1 MYSRERK
8 GRKIM
13 LYKSY
18 DTDEILTEKETMR
31 RVENA
36 VIEQNILNIVLC
48 DNFDFY
54 ELQDM
59 LTSKGFE
66 KAMEIAREMVLTD
79 DYIEIIKE

>member
-1 MYSRERK
+1 
-8 GRKIM
+8 M

-31 RVENA
+31 RVENT

>member
-1 MYSRERK
+1 
-8 GRKIM
+8 M

-18 DTDEILTEKETMR
+18 DTDEILTEKETMK

-79 DYIEIIKE
+79 DYIEIIRE

>member
-1 MYSRERK
+1 
-8 GRKIM
+8 M

-18 DTDEILTEKETMR
+18 DTDEILTEKETMK

>member
-1 MYSRERK
+1 
-8 GRKIM
+8 M

-79 DYIEIIKE
+79 DYIEIIR

>member
-1 MYSRERK
+1 
-8 GRKIM
+8 M

-36 VIEQNILNIVLC
+36 IIEQNILNIVLC

-66 KAMEIAREMVLTD
+66 KAMEIAREIVLTD

>member
-1 MYSRERK
+1 
-8 GRKIM
+8 M

-36 VIEQNILNIVLC
+36 IIEQNILNIVLC

-79 DYIEIIKE
+79 DYIEIIRK

>member
-1 MYSRERK
+1 
-8 GRKIM
+8 M

-79 DYIEIIKE
+79 DYMEIIKE

>member
-1 MYSRERK
+1 
-8 GRKIM
+8 M

-18 DTDEILTEKETMR
+18 DTDEILTEKETMK

-36 VIEQNILNIVLC
+36 IIEQNILNIVLC

>member
-1 MYSRERK
+1 
-8 GRKIM
+8 M

-36 VIEQNILNIVLC
+36 IIEQNILNIVLC

-59 LTSKGFE
+59 LTFKGFE

-79 DYIEIIKE
+79 DYIEIIRE

>member
-1 MYSRERK
+1 
-8 GRKIM
+8 M

-36 VIEQNILNIVLC
+36 IIEQNILNIVLC

-59 LTSKGFE
+59 LTPKGFE
-66 KAMEIAREMVLTD
+66 KVMEIAREIVLTD
-79 DYIEIIKE
+79 DYIEIIRE

>member
-1 MYSRERK
+1 
-8 GRKIM
+8 M

-66 KAMEIAREMVLTD
+66 KVMEIAREIVLTD

>member
-1 MYSRERK
+1 
-8 GRKIM
+8 M

-31 RVENA
+31 RVENT

-79 DYIEIIKE
+79 DYIEIIRE

>member
-1 MYSRERK
+1 
-8 GRKIM
+8 M

-36 VIEQNILNIVLC
+36 IIEQNILNIVLC

-66 KAMEIAREMVLTD
+66 KVMEIAREIVLTD
-79 DYIEIIKE
+79 DYIEIIRE

>member
-1 MYSRERK
+1 
-8 GRKIM
+8 M

-79 DYIEIIKE
+79 DYIEITRE

>member
-1 MYSRERK
+1 
-8 GRKIM
+8 M

-54 ELQDM
+54 ELQNM

-79 DYIEIIKE
+79 DYIEIIRE

>member
-1 MYSRERK
+1 
-8 GRKIM
+8 M

-36 VIEQNILNIVLC
+36 IIEQNILNIVLC

-66 KAMEIAREMVLTD
+66 KVMEIAREIVLTD

>member
-1 MYSRERK
+1 
-8 GRKIM
+8 M

-18 DTDEILTEKETMR
+18 DTDEILTEKETMK

-59 LTSKGFE
+59 LTSEGFE

-79 DYIEIIKE
+79 DYIEIVRE

>member
-1 MYSRERK
+1 
-8 GRKIM
+8 M

-36 VIEQNILNIVLC
+36 IIEQNILNIVLC

-66 KAMEIAREMVLTD
+66 KVMEIAREIVLTD
-79 DYIEIIKE
+79 DYIEIIGE

>member
-1 MYSRERK
+1 
-8 GRKIM
+8 M

-31 RVENA
+31 RVEN
-36 VIEQNILNIVLC
+36 VIIEQNILNIVLC

-66 KAMEIAREMVLTD
+66 KVMEIAREIVLTD

>member
-1 MYSRERK
+1 
-8 GRKIM
+8 M

-36 VIEQNILNIVLC
+36 IIEQNILNIVLC
-48 DNFDFY
+48 DNFEFY

-66 KAMEIAREMVLTD
+66 KAMEIAREIVLTD
-79 DYIEIIKE
+79 DYIEIIRE

>member
-1 MYSRERK
+1 
-8 GRKIM
+8 M

-36 VIEQNILNIVLC
+36 VIEQDILNIVLC

-79 DYIEIIKE
+79 DYIEIIRE

>member
-1 MYSRERK
+1 
-8 GRKIM
+8 M

-36 VIEQNILNIVLC
+36 IIEQNILNIVLC

-79 DYIEIIKE
+79 DYIEIIRE

>member
-1 MYSRERK
+1 
-8 GRKIM
+8 M

-31 RVENA
+31 RVENT

-66 KAMEIAREMVLTD
+66 KAMEIAREIVLTD
-79 DYIEIIKE
+79 DYIEIIRE

>member
-1 MYSRERK
+1 
-8 GRKIM
+8 
-13 LYKSY
+13 
-18 DTDEILTEKETMR
+18 MR

-79 DYIEIIKE
+79 DYIEIIRE

>member
-1 MYSRERK
+1 
-8 GRKIM
+8 M

-18 DTDEILTEKETMR
+18 DTDEILTEKETMK

-66 KAMEIAREMVLTD
+66 KAMEIAREIVLTD

>member
-1 MYSRERK
+1 
-8 GRKIM
+8 M

-36 VIEQNILNIVLC
+36 IIEQNILNTVLC

-79 DYIEIIKE
+79 DYIEIIRE

>member
-1 MYSRERK
+1 
-8 GRKIM
+8 M

-36 VIEQNILNIVLC
+36 IIEQNILNIVLC

-79 DYIEIIKE
+79 DYIEIIGE

>member
-1 MYSRERK
+1 
-8 GRKIM
+8 M

-31 RVENA
+31 RVEN
-36 VIEQNILNIVLC
+36 VIIEQNILNIVLC

-66 KAMEIAREMVLTD
+66 KAMEIAREIVLTD

>member
-1 MYSRERK
+1 
-8 GRKIM
+8 M

-54 ELQDM
+54 ELKNM

-79 DYIEIIKE
+79 DYIEIIRE

>member
-1 MYSRERK
+1 
-8 GRKIM
+8 M

-36 VIEQNILNIVLC
+36 IIEQNILNIVLC

>member
-1 MYSRERK
+1 
-8 GRKIM
+8 M

-18 DTDEILTEKETMR
+18 DTDEILTEKETMK

-36 VIEQNILNIVLC
+36 IIEQNILNIVLC

-66 KAMEIAREMVLTD
+66 KVMEIAREIVLTD

>member
-1 MYSRERK
+1 
-8 GRKIM
+8 M

-59 LTSKGFE
+59 LTLPKGSRKQWKLRGKWFLQ
-66 KAMEIAREMVLTD
+66 M
-79 DYIEIIKE
+79 II

>member
-1 MYSRERK
+1 
-8 GRKIM
+8 M

-66 KAMEIAREMVLTD
+66 KAMEIAREIVLTD
-79 DYIEIIKE
+79 DYIEITRE

>member
-1 MYSRERK
+1 
-8 GRKIM
+8 M

-66 KAMEIAREMVLTD
+66 TAMEIAREMVLTD
-79 DYIEIIKE
+79 DYIEIIRE

>member
-1 MYSRERK
+1 
-8 GRKIM
+8 M

-66 KAMEIAREMVLTD
+66 KAMKIAREMVLTD

>member
-1 MYSRERK
+1 
-8 GRKIM
+8 M

-36 VIEQNILNIVLC
+36 IIEQNILNIVLC

-66 KAMEIAREMVLTD
+66 KAMEIARKMVLTD
-79 DYIEIIKE
+79 DYIEIIRE

>member
-1 MYSRERK
+1 
-8 GRKIM
+8 M